1 MTMHFDW
8 DRFTYDEAWL
18 RQAVQTEV
26 DSDWDAQIGANPSLP
41 PKPSAPQLQAQ
52 LRQVKILSLLFQE
65 LHALLQQANLGAA
78 TEATSIKGRQ
88 LIHQQIANL
97 SPQQQAYFEALLEEE
112 KTTLDD
118 RPLRAQLPQVL
129 RNLLSPEDWQ
139 EIAQVAM
146 SSIQTHFMEQISLQR
161 SA

>member
-1 MTMHFDW
+1 MHFDW
-8 DRFTYDEAWL
+8 NRFTYNEAWL
-18 RQAVQTEV
+18 HQAVQTEV
-26 DSDWDAQIGANPSLP
+26 DSDWDAQVGASTSLP
-41 PKPSAPQLQAQ
+41 PKPSAHQIQAQ

-78 TEATSIKGRQ
+78 TEAASVKGRQ
-88 LIHQQIANL
+88 LIYQQLPHL
-97 SPQQQAYFEALLEEE
+97 SPQQQAYFEALLQEE

-129 RNLLSPEDWQ
+129 RNILSPQDWQ
-139 EIAQVAM
+139 EIAQAAM
-146 SSIQTHFMEQISLQR
+146 SSIQSHLMEHVSLQR